1 MTAKIDIGPRIK
13 AIRLQKGLKL
23 KDVADK
29 TGLSISL
36 ISQVENNNTS
46 PSLSTL
52 IKLANFL
59 GTDTSFFLEKAG
71 KEKKSAIVCHKEDR
85 KSWTS
90 NDHKIYFE
98 LLNPSVRSKKM
109 EVVLAR
115 IERFESPP
123 EKYTHE
129 GEEFGLVMKG
139 KIEVQV
145 GDETHTLNE
154 GDTIYFQSGSP
165 HAIYGVAP
173 EGSEIL
179 WVNVPPIKIL

>member
-1 MTAKIDIGPRIK
+1 MKAKIDIGPKIK
-13 AIRLQKGLKL
+13 ELRLKKGLKL
-23 KDVADK
+23 KDVARETD
-29 TGLSISL
+29 LSISL

-59 GTDTSFFLEKAG
+59 GTDTSFFLEKA
-71 KEKKSAIVCHKEDR
+71 EKKKGGMVCHKADR
-85 KSWTS
+85 KFWTS

-109 EVVLAR
+109 EIVSAKM
-115 IERFESPP
+115 ERFESPP

-139 KIEVQV
+139 RIAVQV
-145 GDETHTLNE
+145 GDETHILNE
-154 GDTIYFQSGSP
+154 GDTIYFESTIP

-179 WVNVPPIKIL
+179 WVNSPPIKIL